1 MRKKLGNIILVL
13 ILLVGV
19 GLLVYPTF
27 SDWWNSFHQTRAIAG
42 YTAQVANMDKEDFDR
57 MWAEAEAFNEYLK
70 QKPGRFMLT
79 DEEIDRYNSI
89 LDVTGTGIMG
99 YIDIPSIKVSLPIYH
114 GTDEAVLQIAIGH
127 ITGTSFPIGGEGTHC
142 AVSGHRGLPSA
153 KLFTDID
160 QLQAGDKFLLQI
172 LDRTLTYEVDQI
184 RIVLPQE
191 LQDLEIDPYQDFCTL
206 ITCTPYGVNTHRL
219 LVRGHRVDND
229 NTDASRVTA
238 DAMRFEPVIV
248 APLVAAPILFILLIY
263 LLIST
268 SKWNRRRK
276 AHRSKDE
283 LQDAIGQ
290 IASEDVTAEDLM
302 EGRVALPAVK
312 PKKTRKPARPAKT
325 AKPAGP
331 DEPKA
336 PDKPAESEMPAEP
349 EKPET
354 PEKATEP
361 EAMKT
366 PERPAETG
374 EPENMETAE
383 TAGKPEKPEIAEKT
397 EQPVK
402 KKKKRIRIRFKK

>member
-1 MRKKLGNIILVL
+1 MRKQLGNIILTV
-13 ILLVGV
+13 ILFIGI

-42 YTAQVANMDKEDFDR
+42 YSAAVANMDKEEFDR
-57 MWAEAEAFNEYLK
+57 MWAEAEAFNSYLANT
-70 QKPGRFMLT
+70 PGRFSLSEAEVQT
-79 DEEIDRYNSI
+79 YNSI

-114 GTDEAVLQIAIGH
+114 GTDEAILQIAIGH
-127 ITGTSFPIGGEGTHC
+127 IIGTSFPIGGEGAHC

-160 QLQAGDKFLLQI
+160 QLQAGDKFLLQV

-191 LQDLEIDPYQDFCTL
+191 LQDLEIDPYQDYCTL

-229 NTDASRVTA
+229 VTDVARVTA

-268 SKWNRRRK
+268 SRWNRRRK
-276 AHRSKDE
+276 AHRSRDE
-283 LQDAIGQ
+283 LMETIGQ
-290 IASEDVTAEDLM
+290 FATDENLSEEDI
-302 EGRVALPAVK
+302 EAALSGK
-312 PKKTRKPARPAKT
+312 KKT
-325 AKPAGP
+325 G
-331 DEPKA
+331 
-336 PDKPAESEMPAEP
+336 SS
-349 EKPET
+349 
-354 PEKATEP
+354 
-361 EAMKT
+361 
-366 PERPAETG
+366 G
-374 EPENMETAE
+374 
-383 TAGKPEKPEIAEKT
+383 
-397 EQPVK
+397 K
-402 KKKKRIRIRFKK
+402 KKK